1 MSSDARP
8 TTILLALALGC
19 GADPASDGDGDASG
33 TTTATSSEV
42 TAGATVGTA
51 PSTTATSSPDATTAV
66 DSSGDSS
73 TADAGSTGAPTPMCT
88 DDDGCP
94 RGTHCDVATGTCRC
108 DPGAAQCLG
117 ELPAGH
123 WVELEGTAMQDVF
136 PPQDTVPGSRPAI
149 VLAWSGGVYDRDRNR
164 MVVWGGGH
172 ADYSGNE
179 VYAFDLEALAW
190 SRLNEPSLDVGGDE
204 ASGYYPDG
212 LPRSRHTYDY
222 VVYVPELGAMCSAGG
237 AGLWMSGQISVANF
251 DCFDFDTLQWSSRAP
266 APDGSIGGI
275 ADYDPVAGRVAY
287 VAGPGI
293 RYLTDYDV
301 AADVW
306 TVHGDNFTNGG
317 LGYGLTG
324 RVHPSARKFV
334 GVGGS
339 AIYAWDLDI
348 PGGVVESTLVLADA
362 PPGFDRS
369 NPGLDYDA
377 SLDRL
382 VWWGGGTSLWS
393 LDLDG
398 MTWVEHP
405 AAPESPV
412 VPPEPVTNG
421 TFGRF
426 RYAIAD
432 DVFVLVNQTD
442 QNVFAR
448 RL

>member
-1 MSSDARP
+1 MISAARP
-8 TTILLALALGC
+8 STILLALTVGC
-19 GADPASDGDGDASG
+19 GADPASEGEGSSSSPSTAGDATDDPS
-33 TTTATSSEV
+33 
-42 TAGATVGTA
+42 VGTG
-51 PSTTATSSPDATTAV
+51 PNTTATSSPGTTTEV
-66 DSSGDSS
+66 DSSGGPS
-73 TADAGSTGAPTPMCT
+73 TTDDGSTGAPPPMCT
-88 DDDGCP
+88 GDDECRP
-94 RGTHCDVATGTCRC
+94 GTHCDLPTGTCRC
-108 DPGAAQCLG
+108 DPGVAQCLG

-123 WVELEGTAMQDVF
+123 WVELGGTAMQDVF
-136 PPQDTVPGSRPAI
+136 PPEGTVPGSRAAI
-149 VLAWSGGVYDRDRNR
+149 VLAWSGGVYDRDRHR

-172 ADYSGNE
+172 GDYSGNE

-190 SRLNEPSLDVGGDE
+190 SRLNDPSLDVGGDE

-237 AGLWMSGQISVANF
+237 AGLWMSGQINVANF

-266 APDGSIGGI
+266 TPEGSIGGI

-306 TVHGDNFTNGG
+306 TTHGDNFTNGG

-324 RVHPSARKFV
+324 RVHPGARLFV
-334 GVGGS
+334 GVGAS
-339 AIYAWDLDI
+339 AIYTWDLDV
-348 PGGVVESTLVLADA
+348 PGGVVESTVALADA
-362 PPGFDRS
+362 PPGFDRA

-405 AAPESPV
+405 AAPESTV
-412 VPPEPVTNG
+412 VPPEPVANG